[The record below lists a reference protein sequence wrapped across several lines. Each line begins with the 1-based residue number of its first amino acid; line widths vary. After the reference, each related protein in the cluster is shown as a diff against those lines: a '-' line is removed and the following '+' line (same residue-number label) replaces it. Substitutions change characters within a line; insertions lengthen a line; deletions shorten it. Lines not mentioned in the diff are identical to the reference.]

1 MKWNKEGTATVA
13 SLWCAH
19 EMEQGGHSHRG
30 KLTLCPRNG
39 TRRAQP
45 LSQAYAVLTKWS
57 KEGTATAASL
67 CCAHEME
74 QGGHSHRR
82 KLMMCPRKETRRAQP
97 PSQAHDVPTKWNQ
110 EGTATAAS
118 LCCAHE
124 KIKVYNLI
132 EI

>member
-1 MKWNKEGTATVA
+1 MRAQPPSQACAVPMKWNKEGTATV
-13 SLWCAH
+13 
-19 EMEQGGHSHRG
+19 
-30 KLTLCPRNG
+30 
-39 TRRAQP
+39 
-45 LSQAYAVLTKWS
+45 
-57 KEGTATAASL
+57 ASL

-110 EGTATAAS
+110 EGTAIAAS